1 MISLY
6 PGEPLFLSSCKG
18 WELVLLTSPNIE
30 HQVVKENSFFA
41 PRPSCHHD
49 LEGTGRTSKTKT
61 LLIRASPF
69 GGDVGLDKVIERF
82 DAASTAYTHG
92 LFNLQP

>member
-1 MISLY
+1 MVKGYRLNTAALFVESNILAL
-6 PGEPLFLSSCKG
+6 PGCTEFNACLC
-18 WELVLLTSPNIE
+18 V
-30 HQVVKENSFFA
+30 
-41 PRPSCHHD
+41 
-49 LEGTGRTSKTKT
+49 SKTKT